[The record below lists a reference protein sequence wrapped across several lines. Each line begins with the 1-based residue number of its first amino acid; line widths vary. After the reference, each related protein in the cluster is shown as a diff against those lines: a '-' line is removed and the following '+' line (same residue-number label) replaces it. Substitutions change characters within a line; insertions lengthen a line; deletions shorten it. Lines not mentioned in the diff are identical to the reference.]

1 MFACYVGTFGIGNI
15 CSITSQVLAVVEFA
29 LLFYFVMLLILKIQY
44 LVCFICFLIFEKCAM
59 YVTAKPET
67 YVIVKADARAHI
79 YVVVSDDNKH
89 FSLF

>member
-1 MFACYVGTFGIGNI
+1 
-15 CSITSQVLAVVEFA
+15 
-29 LLFYFVMLLILKIQY
+29 
-44 LVCFICFLIFEKCAM
+44 M

-89 FSLF
+89 FILF